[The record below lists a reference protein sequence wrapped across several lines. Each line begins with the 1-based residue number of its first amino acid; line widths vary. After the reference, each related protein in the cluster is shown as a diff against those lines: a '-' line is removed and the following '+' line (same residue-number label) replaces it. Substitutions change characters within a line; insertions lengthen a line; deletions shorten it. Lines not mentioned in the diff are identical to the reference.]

1 MNDKIMPRPS
11 SFRFLPPLKCWFR
24 ESIPKALANP
34 FRSPV
39 VFFIIFRETV
49 EVSIIVSVLLSW
61 QKKTLGPDDN
71 PKTHK
76 KLQRQVWYGIL
87 AGLLVCLVVGGGM
100 IGAFY
105 GLKVDHWA
113 ATEPYWEGVF
123 SILASLI
130 IAIMGAALLRISKL
144 QAGWRAKLNRSFE
157 EGDAIKTS
165 SRWEQAK
172 IWTRKYFMFWLPFI
186 TVLREGAE
194 AIVFIAGVGL
204 GLPGKSIP
212 LPVIVG
218 LIAGAL
224 IGVVIYK
231 GGNFAPIQVFLI
243 VSTCFLY
250 LVAAGLFS
258 KGVWFFES
266 GAWNKVVGGDAA
278 ETGSGAGSYDIRQSV
293 WHVNCC
299 NPYINGG
306 GGWGIFNAIFGW
318 QNSATNGSVI
328 SYNLFWLVVI
338 LGFLAMGYK
347 EKSGHW
353 PLIKRKKVQSRGS
366 ESNDSYTSEKDT
378 GITYPKKSAG
388 NDGNVVTEVNS
399 VSS

>member
-1 MNDKIMPRPS
+1 M
-11 SFRFLPPLKCWFR
+11 
-24 ESIPKALANP
+24 ANVFAVP
-34 FRSPV
+34 I
-39 VFFIIFRETV
+39 FFIIFRETV

-61 QKKTLGPDDN
+61 QKKTLGPEDN

-76 KLQRQVWYGIL
+76 KLQRQVSDKAPVWYGIL
-87 AGLLVCLVVGGGM
+87 AGLLICLVVGGGM

-105 GLKVDHWA
+105 GLKADHWA

-157 EGDAIKTS
+157 KDDAIKTS
-165 SRWEQAK
+165 SRWERAK
-172 IWTRKYFMFWLPFI
+172 IWTQKYFMFWLPFI

-204 GLPGKSIP
+204 GFPGKSIP

-218 LIAGAL
+218 VIAGTL
-224 IGVVIYK
+224 IGVVMYK
-231 GGNFAPIQVFLI
+231 GGNFVPIQVFLI

-353 PLIKRKKVQSRGS
+353 PLIKRNNVQSRGS
-366 ESNDSYTSEKDT
+366 ESNDSYTSGNDT
-378 GITYPKKSAG
+378 GITCPKKSAG